1 MGSASRIGPTRS
13 MIRWSRRADLIVRTA
28 YFVDRVLRG
37 AKPGNLPIEPPSRF
51 ELIINLKNANAV
63 GLTIPPTL
71 LGRADHVIE

>member
-1 MGSASRIGPTRS
+1 M
-13 MIRWSRRADLIVRTA
+13 RTA

>member
-1 MGSASRIGPTRS
+1 